1 MEKPLS
7 RRLYAFAA
15 IALATAIFVAIN
27 IAADATFTTNR
38 LDLTENGL
46 YTLSQGTRD
55 TIANLQE
62 PITLKFFYSKKV
74 AADYAQIQAYAGRV
88 RDLVQEY
95 AALGHGKIVLEEIDP
110 EPFTAAEDEAT
121 AIGLTGAPT
130 DSGDMVYFGLV
141 GTNTIDGKEVIPFFT
156 QDREPYLEYDLTSLL
171 YRLATPKKPLLGIVS
186 SLPLDTGAGGMAAA
200 LQGRV
205 QPYIIYE
212 QLSQSYLTQMLEPGF
227 TSIPKNVDVLMVVQ
241 PAKLGPGERYAID
254 QFVMRGG
261 RALVFVDPLSELSQ
275 AAAGDNP
282 AAQAPPSSD
291 LPELFRAW
299 GVAYNPEKVIA
310 DRALA
315 QAVQVSADP
324 RNPVARYPIW
334 LHLIHEEFDTRD
346 QVTANLQ
353 TLNLATAGA
362 LSKAKGATTSFMPLV
377 TSSEE
382 ASLLDAVE
390 VRMSRR
396 PQDLMAS
403 VQPTGKHYVIAAR
416 ISGPAK
422 TAFPDG
428 PPAGDEAAAKTP
440 QIKSAKTV
448 NIIAMADTDIFDDRF
463 WVRTDDLY
471 GKRIATPFADN
482 SAFVMN
488 AVENLT
494 GSNAL
499 ISLRTRAS
507 SDRPFTVVRELQ
519 ATAQARFQ
527 QEADALQAKLT
538 DTENRLHALEQGG
551 GTNGENAGSTALSPA
566 QQSEID
572 KFKRELI
579 ETRTALRDVQ
589 HNLRKE
595 VVALGALLAF
605 VNMALVPMLV
615 AAFALLLAILR
626 RRRRAR
632 ALPL

>member
-15 IALATAIFVAIN
+15 IALAAAIFVAIN

-110 EPFTAAEDEAT
+110 EPFTGAEDEAN
-121 AIGLTGAPT
+121 AAGLTGAPT
-130 DSGDMVYFGLV
+130 DSGDMVYFGLA
-141 GTNTIDGKEVIPFFT
+141 GSNTIDGKEVIPFFN

-205 QPYIIYE
+205 QPYMIYE
-212 QLSQSYLTQMLEPGF
+212 QLSQSYRTQMLESGF

-241 PAKLGPGERYAID
+241 PTNLGPGERYAID

-282 AAQAPPSSD
+282 AAQGPPSSD

-315 QAVQVSADP
+315 QPVQVSADP

-334 LHLIHEEFDTRD
+334 LHLIREEFDARD

-353 TLNLATAGA
+353 TLNLATVGA
-362 LSKAKGATTSFMPLV
+362 LSKAKGATTSFTPLV
-377 TSSEE
+377 TSSDE
-382 ASLLDAVE
+382 ASLLDSDE

-403 VQPTGKHYVIAAR
+403 VQPAGKHYVIAAR

-428 PPAGDEAAAKTP
+428 PPAGDEPAAKAP

-471 GKRIATPFADN
+471 GKRVATPFADN

-494 GSNAL
+494 GSSAL

-507 SDRPFTVVRELQ
+507 SDRPFTVVKELQ
-519 ATAQARFQ
+519 AEAQARFQ

-551 GTNGENAGSTALSPA
+551 STNGEGATGTQLTPA